1 MPALALNRQIRVLL
15 ADPEIAL
22 QDSLRALDQLPRLE
36 TLRQLRVLTLQTR
49 QLDFGADQE
58 PNRRDQL
65 NLRPAVLVRE
75 AMLEIDHRDQAAAAE
90 HGDRQKGLVVI
101 LGQLVEHLEA
111 RILEG
116 MATHHHRL
124 PVLRDPAGDALAHP
138 QLEAIDEV
146 PARLL
151 RGAEDQLIVF
161 EHVDETGI
169 ALHDAGHD
177 VHHAVEHRFQRLRRG
192 EPAADL
198 VEVAD
203 LRMASRADRVLLVTH
218 VRPAPYTDRARRR
231 KIAWPTG
238 LSHHPYGTDISVVRW
253 IAARSHAGNRFA
265 RASRIRVSG
274 VTGGAPWTRD
284 SADLVATIFFP

>member
-146 PARLL
+146 PSRLL
-151 RGAEDQLIVF
+151 RGAQDQVIVF

-169 ALHDAGHD
+169 ALHDAGHH
-177 VHHAVEHRFQRLRRG
+177 VHHAVQHRLQRLRGG

-203 LRMASRADRVLLVTH
+203 LR
-218 VRPAPYTDRARRR
+218 
-231 KIAWPTG
+231 
-238 LSHHPYGTDISVVRW
+238 
-253 IAARSHAGNRFA
+253 IAALAGHIPRVAHDAAPWLVDSSHRFA
-265 RASRIRVSG
+265 WSSASHCSAISLMRNPILGCDGSKSIGRPWRTSSSE
-274 VTGGAPWTRD
+274 VTSPAK
-284 SADLVATIFFP
+284 ATT